1 MSESDSSWRVMQTS
15 KVTYVCVLVNS
26 CGLEYGASARNCLC
40 NVDRVWCIDELGGEV
55 VPDDIDENI
64 SRIGGVSSWSS
75 KVISKD
81 TELFNKN

>member
-1 MSESDSSWRVMQTS
+1 MTNQFTGITTS

-26 CGLEYGASARNCLC
+26 CGLEYGASPRNCLC
-40 NVDRVWCIDELGGEV
+40 NVDRVWCIDELGGEI